1 MRCQMLSMRL
11 DVLQAAR
18 QLATAYYNVPKAEF
32 SMIQNHRDGSILVE
46 IRAKTRLDTSP
57 IVHIRY
63 DAEGTNITVKV
74 PPAYNA
80 VTQLDADDWV
90 FFSEWIN
97 RLYTEDEFVK
107 ANRDFWIRKGRI
119 DTNKLF

>member
-1 MRCQMLSMRL
+1 MLQIRL
-11 DVLQAAR
+11 DVLAAAR
-18 QLATAYYNVPKAEF
+18 QLATAYFDVPKAEF
-32 SMIQNHRDGSILVE
+32 SLIQNYRDGSILLE
-46 IRAKTRLDTSP
+46 ISAKTHLETSP
-57 IVHIRY
+57 IIHIRY
-63 DAEGTNITVKV
+63 EQEGTNITVKV

-119 DTNKLF
+119 ETNKLF

>member
-1 MRCQMLSMRL
+1 MLSMRL

-46 IRAKTRLDTSP
+46 ISAKTHLETSP
-57 IVHIRY
+57 IIHIRY

-74 PPAYNA
+74 PPPIMLLLSLM
-80 VTQLDADDWV
+80 QMIGC
-90 FFSEWIN
+90 FS
-97 RLYTEDEFVK
+97 LS
-107 ANRDFWIRKGRI
+107 G
-119 DTNKLF
+119 

>member
-1 MRCQMLSMRL
+1 MLSIRL

-32 SMIQNHRDGSILVE
+32 SMIQNQRDGSILVE
-46 IRAKTRLDTSP
+46 ISAKTHLETSP
-57 IVHIRY
+57 IIHIRY

-90 FFSEWIN
+90 FFSEWVN

-119 DTNKLF
+119 ETNKLF